1 MKKVTE
7 KRIKL
12 IIFDF
17 DGTIADSFEFCYSS
31 INDILK
37 KRKRGS
43 ITKKESSEA
52 RNLSA
57 KEAFKYFKISNYQVP
72 FVLNKIFKQ
81 ISEKV
86 DEIEMF
92 DDFPEI
98 LETFKKNDIKVILL
112 TSNIK
117 KTVQKFICNK
127 KIDQFF
133 DAIYFKS
140 GVFSK
145 HTTINKIIKKY
156 KLKKEEVLLV
166 GDEVRDIEA
175 ARKSGIKV
183 AAVSWGY
190 NTKDILLKSKPDF
203 LFKKP
208 LEILNIIKK

>member
-1 MKKVTE
+1 M
-7 KRIKL
+7 
-12 IIFDF
+12 
-17 DGTIADSFEFCYSS
+17 
-31 INDILK
+31 
-37 KRKRGS
+37 
-43 ITKKESSEA
+43 
-52 RNLSA
+52 SA